1 MTNFNFLIGK
11 PLAEAKDYA
20 NSSGFSVRVIDMGF
34 PAVLTCDYSANRLN
48 FKVKEGKVV
57 DIELG

>member
-48 FKVKEGKVV
+48 FKVKE
-57 DIELG
+57 